1 VCDCCSESWR
11 VGSSVRNP
19 GYMQAR
25 GAKVSEELHGVRPGE
40 DEGQGDHVLSPS
52 VVVASM
58 LLALNLQSVSGQVY
72 STVCAGAFRSS
83 SATVWVVSVVAK

>member
-1 VCDCCSESWR
+1 MCDCCSESWR
-11 VGSSVRNP
+11 VGSSIRNP

-40 DEGQGDHVLSPS
+40 DEGQGNHVLRPS

-58 LLALNLQSVSGQVY
+58 LLALNLQSGVQY
-72 STVCAGAFRSS
+72 SVAGAFRSS
-83 SATVWVVSVVAK
+83 SATVWAVSVVIAK